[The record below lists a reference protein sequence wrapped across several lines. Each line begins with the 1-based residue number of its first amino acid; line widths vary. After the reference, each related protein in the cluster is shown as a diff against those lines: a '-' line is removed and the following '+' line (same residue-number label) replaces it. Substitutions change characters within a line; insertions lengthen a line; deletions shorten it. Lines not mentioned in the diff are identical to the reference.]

1 MNLKTATLATNF
13 VNSVYIS
20 VWPQWRSLTADV
32 RATRIW
38 DQMAAILVQCD
49 VPLPAFETGEMFG
62 NAAAFF
68 SPADWKVV
76 IGSSMVPDSPT
87 RDEMTEL
94 LRTVYHETRHCEQ
107 FYAVLR
113 FLAPNAR
120 SPSFLQ
126 RQTEVDLEAF
136 RGFFNGPNGKDPAH
150 PRMRAIAGHYLNKVT
165 GIPEHICDMA
175 VSRPMKSQD
184 ELFDVAKDAY
194 ESIYAAG
201 NKRALAQLTN
211 HTTIHIKYGVSPVA
225 QGRDYG
231 SAYAAYFSTAMPY
244 ELDAYESEGLVGQAI
259 ASRPILFAQLPAARV
274 AGARRGSI

>member
-1 MNLKTATLATNF
+1 MNLKSAALAKRF
-13 VNSVYIS
+13 VNSVNIS

-38 DQMAAILVQCD
+38 DQMSAILAQCD
-49 VPLPAFETGEMFG
+49 VPLPSFETGTMFG

-76 IGSSMVPDSPT
+76 IGSTMVPDNPSQ
-87 RDEMTEL
+87 DEMTEL

-113 FLAPNAR
+113 YLAPSAR
-120 SPSFLQ
+120 SPGFLQ
-126 RQTEVDLEAF
+126 KQTEVNLDAF
-136 RGFFNGPNGKDPAH
+136 SGFFSGPNGKNPSH
-150 PRMRAIAGHYLNKVT
+150 PRMRGIAGYYLHRIS
-165 GIPEHICDMA
+165 GIPENICDMA
-175 VSRPMKSQD
+175 IEHPMKNQD

-194 ESIYAAG
+194 ESIYASG

-211 HTTIHIKYGVSPVA
+211 HTTIHIKYNVSPIA

-244 ELDAYESEGLVGQAI
+244 ELDAFESEKLVGQAI
-259 ASRPILFAQLPAARV
+259 EGRPSLFAALPAARSV
-274 AGARRGSI
+274 GARRGSI